1 MLGQVII
8 NLILSVALSNIVMFA
23 IYRENSYYNQM
34 VELVDKITK
43 YKITKVLKM
52 IKK

>member
-1 MLGQVII
+1 
-8 NLILSVALSNIVMFA
+8 MFA